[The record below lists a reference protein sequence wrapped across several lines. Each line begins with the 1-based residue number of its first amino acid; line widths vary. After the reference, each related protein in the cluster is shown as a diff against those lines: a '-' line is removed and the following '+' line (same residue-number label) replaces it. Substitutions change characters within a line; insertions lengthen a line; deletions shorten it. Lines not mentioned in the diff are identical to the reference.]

1 MGFVTQSPQDQFVAD
16 TVLDEVAVSLRHS
29 TGAGNPAAGAEE
41 VLRRIQLWR
50 FRRLSPYMLSQGQ
63 QRRLGVAAL
72 LAYDCRV
79 LVLRR
84 AHLCPG
90 PRPHRRHH
98 GRPPAREVVERGL
111 TLILSTHDRALA
123 QDYADI
129 LYELK
134 EGSLYEVLNPAC
146 KLIGLVVP
154 TLLLAGLHHPAVNLA
169 VFAVCLAALL
179 LSRANV
185 KVLAGALLPVLLVA
199 VGMFSTGYHF
209 HAGAGML
216 HQRRRPGPHRGGGV
230 NGLVL
235 GSRVLAFA
243 GLGLLFVLTTDR
255 ILLVR
260 SLQQQLR
267 LPPVFAYGLLAAWG
281 ILPNMME
288 EYKRTRAAFAARG
301 IRVFPVSPALL
312 KPPAGQVGA
321 LVRRSCP
328 SPWSPGAS
336 TARVPRTCSQP
347 LRLRPVDV
355 LFPILSCALFLAL
368 FFLLGRSKT
377 AAERGSAAVLLYGL
391 HWPQGE

>member
-1 MGFVTQSPQDQFVAD
+1 MKS
-16 TVLDEVAVSLRHS
+16 
-29 TGAGNPAAGAEE
+29 
-41 VLRRIQLWR
+41 
-50 FRRLSPYMLSQGQ
+50 
-63 QRRLGVAAL
+63 
-72 LAYDCRV
+72 
-79 LVLRR
+79 
-84 AHLCPG
+84 
-90 PRPHRRHH
+90 
-98 GRPPAREVVERGL
+98 
-111 TLILSTHDRALA
+111 
-123 QDYADI
+123 
-129 LYELK
+129 
-134 EGSLYEVLNPAC
+134 LNPAC

-209 HAGAGML
+209 HAGAGMPINAAAQAL
-216 HQRRRPGPHRGGGV
+216 TGAAV
-230 NGLVL
+230 WNGLVL

-312 KPPAGQVGA
+312 KPL
-321 LVRRSCP
+321 LVKSVR
-328 SPWSPGAS
+328 WSEELSIAMESRGFDGC
-336 TARVPRTCSQP
+336 VPRTCSQP

-368 FFLLGRSKT
+368 FFLLGR
-377 AAERGSAAVLLYGL
+377 
-391 HWPQGE
+391 

>member
-1 MGFVTQSPQDQFVAD
+1 MKS
-16 TVLDEVAVSLRHS
+16 
-29 TGAGNPAAGAEE
+29 
-41 VLRRIQLWR
+41 
-50 FRRLSPYMLSQGQ
+50 
-63 QRRLGVAAL
+63 
-72 LAYDCRV
+72 
-79 LVLRR
+79 
-84 AHLCPG
+84 
-90 PRPHRRHH
+90 
-98 GRPPAREVVERGL
+98 
-111 TLILSTHDRALA
+111 
-123 QDYADI
+123 
-129 LYELK
+129 
-134 EGSLYEVLNPAC
+134 LNPAC

-209 HAGAGML
+209 HAGAA
-216 HQRRRPGPHRGGGV
+216 V
-230 NGLVL
+230 WNGLVL

-312 KPPAGQVGA
+312 KPL
-321 LVRRSCP
+321 LVKSVR
-328 SPWSPGAS
+328 WSEELSIAMESRGFDG
-336 TARVPRTCSQP
+336 RVPRTCSQP

-368 FFLLGRSKT
+368 FFLLGR
-377 AAERGSAAVLLYGL
+377 
-391 HWPQGE
+391 

>member
-1 MGFVTQSPQDQFVAD
+1 MKS
-16 TVLDEVAVSLRHS
+16 
-29 TGAGNPAAGAEE
+29 
-41 VLRRIQLWR
+41 
-50 FRRLSPYMLSQGQ
+50 
-63 QRRLGVAAL
+63 
-72 LAYDCRV
+72 
-79 LVLRR
+79 
-84 AHLCPG
+84 
-90 PRPHRRHH
+90 
-98 GRPPAREVVERGL
+98 
-111 TLILSTHDRALA
+111 
-123 QDYADI
+123 
-129 LYELK
+129 
-134 EGSLYEVLNPAC
+134 LNPAC

-209 HAGAGML
+209 HAGAGMPINAAAPV
-216 HQRRRPGPHRGGGV
+216 R

-312 KPPAGQVGA
+312 KPL
-321 LVRRSCP
+321 LVKSVR
-328 SPWSPGAS
+328 WSEELSIAMESRGFDG
-336 TARVPRTCSQP
+336 RVPRTCSQP

-368 FFLLGRSKT
+368 FFLLGR
-377 AAERGSAAVLLYGL
+377 
-391 HWPQGE
+391 

>member
-1 MGFVTQSPQDQFVAD
+1 MKS
-16 TVLDEVAVSLRHS
+16 
-29 TGAGNPAAGAEE
+29 
-41 VLRRIQLWR
+41 
-50 FRRLSPYMLSQGQ
+50 
-63 QRRLGVAAL
+63 
-72 LAYDCRV
+72 
-79 LVLRR
+79 
-84 AHLCPG
+84 
-90 PRPHRRHH
+90 
-98 GRPPAREVVERGL
+98 
-111 TLILSTHDRALA
+111 
-123 QDYADI
+123 
-129 LYELK
+129 
-134 EGSLYEVLNPAC
+134 LNPAC

-185 KVLAGALLPVLLVA
+185 KVPGVWA
-199 VGMFSTGYHF
+199 VGWSPPGYHF
-209 HAGAGML
+209 HAGAGMPINAAAQAL
-216 HQRRRPGPHRGGGV
+216 TGAAV
-230 NGLVL
+230 WNGLVL

-312 KPPAGQVGA
+312 KPL
-321 LVRRSCP
+321 LVKSVR
-328 SPWSPGAS
+328 WSEELSIAMESRGFDGRA
-336 TARVPRTCSQP
+336 PRTCSQP

-368 FFLLGRSKT
+368 FFLLGR
-377 AAERGSAAVLLYGL
+377 
-391 HWPQGE
+391 

>member
-1 MGFVTQSPQDQFVAD
+1 MKS
-16 TVLDEVAVSLRHS
+16 
-29 TGAGNPAAGAEE
+29 
-41 VLRRIQLWR
+41 
-50 FRRLSPYMLSQGQ
+50 
-63 QRRLGVAAL
+63 
-72 LAYDCRV
+72 
-79 LVLRR
+79 
-84 AHLCPG
+84 
-90 PRPHRRHH
+90 
-98 GRPPAREVVERGL
+98 
-111 TLILSTHDRALA
+111 
-123 QDYADI
+123 
-129 LYELK
+129 
-134 EGSLYEVLNPAC
+134 LNPAC

-199 VGMFSTGYHF
+199 VGMPINAAAQALTG
-209 HAGAGML
+209 AA
-216 HQRRRPGPHRGGGV
+216 V
-230 NGLVL
+230 WNGLVL

-312 KPPAGQVGA
+312 KPL
-321 LVRRSCP
+321 LVKSVR
-328 SPWSPGAS
+328 WSEELSIAMESRGFDG
-336 TARVPRTCSQP
+336 RVPRTCSQP

-368 FFLLGRSKT
+368 FFLLGR
-377 AAERGSAAVLLYGL
+377 
-391 HWPQGE
+391 

>member
-1 MGFVTQSPQDQFVAD
+1 MKS
-16 TVLDEVAVSLRHS
+16 
-29 TGAGNPAAGAEE
+29 
-41 VLRRIQLWR
+41 
-50 FRRLSPYMLSQGQ
+50 
-63 QRRLGVAAL
+63 
-72 LAYDCRV
+72 
-79 LVLRR
+79 
-84 AHLCPG
+84 
-90 PRPHRRHH
+90 
-98 GRPPAREVVERGL
+98 
-111 TLILSTHDRALA
+111 
-123 QDYADI
+123 
-129 LYELK
+129 
-134 EGSLYEVLNPAC
+134 LNPAC

-209 HAGAGML
+209 HAGAGMPINAAAQAL
-216 HQRRRPGPHRGGGV
+216 TGAAV
-230 NGLVL
+230 WNGLVL

-267 LPPVFAYGLLAAWG
+267 LPPVFAWG

-312 KPPAGQVGA
+312 KPL
-321 LVRRSCP
+321 LVKSVR
-328 SPWSPGAS
+328 WSEELSIAMESRGFDG
-336 TARVPRTCSQP
+336 RVPRTCSQP

-368 FFLLGRSKT
+368 FFLLGR
-377 AAERGSAAVLLYGL
+377 
-391 HWPQGE
+391 